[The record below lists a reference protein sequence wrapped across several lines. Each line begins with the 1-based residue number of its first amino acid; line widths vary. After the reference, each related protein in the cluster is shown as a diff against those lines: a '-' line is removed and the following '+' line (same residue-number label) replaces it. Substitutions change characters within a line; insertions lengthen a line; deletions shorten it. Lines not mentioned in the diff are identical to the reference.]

1 MLRKGIW
8 PRNRAARN
16 AESEEGRPERWRERL
31 APWAEKVRDFRADG
45 FYERFPAKGQ
55 VKPVARLQRQR
66 GRLAGP
72 DLPAAGRKKSTGGAP

>member
-16 AESEEGRPERWRERL
+16 AESEVGRPERWRERL
-31 APWAEKVRDFRADG
+31 AHWLASICDFCAEG
-45 FYERFPAKGQ
+45 LHERFPAQGQ